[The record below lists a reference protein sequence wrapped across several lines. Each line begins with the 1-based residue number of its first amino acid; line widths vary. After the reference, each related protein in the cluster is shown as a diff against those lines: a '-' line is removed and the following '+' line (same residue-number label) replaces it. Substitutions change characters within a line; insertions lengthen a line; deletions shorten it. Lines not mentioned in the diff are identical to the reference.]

1 MGANGT
7 LKVLFDTSVII
18 AALLPKHPNHISC
31 FAQLQSAELNQTQGY
46 LSTHS
51 LAEVY
56 SVMTRMPS
64 QPRISP
70 QAAQSL
76 LERCLQYLESVSLET
91 GDYQAALAQMAALN
105 LPGGGIFDALI
116 AQAALKVSADQLLT
130 LNPNHFTRL
139 DAAIAQITRVPG

>member
-1 MGANGT
+1 V
-7 LKVLFDTSVII
+7 KVLFDTSVII
-18 AALLPKHPNHISC
+18 AALLPKHPSHTPC
-31 FAQLQSAELNQTQGY
+31 FARLQSAELSQIQGY

-56 SVMTRMPS
+56 SVMTRIPS

-70 QAAQSL
+70 QVAQSL
-76 LERCLQYLESVSLET
+76 LERCLQYLEAVSLET
-91 GDYQAALAQMAALN
+91 VNYQAAIAQMTILN

-116 AQAALKVSADQLLT
+116 AQAALKISADQLLT

-139 DAAIAQITRVPG
+139 NTAIAQITRVPE

>member
-1 MGANGT
+1 V
-7 LKVLFDTSVII
+7 KVLFDTSVII
-18 AALLPKHPNHISC
+18 AALLPQHPSHTPC
-31 FAQLQSAELNQTQGY
+31 FAQLQAAELNQIEGY

-64 QPRISP
+64 QPRMSP
-70 QAAQSL
+70 QEAQIL
-76 LERCLQYLESVSLET
+76 IERCLQYLAAVPLET
-91 GDYQAALAQMAALN
+91 ADYRAAIAQMITLN

-130 LNPNHFTRL
+130 LNPSHFMRL
-139 DAAIAQITRVPG
+139 DAAIAQITKVPD

>member
-1 MGANGT
+1 V
-7 LKVLFDTSVII
+7 KVLFDTSVII
-18 AALLPKHPNHISC
+18 AALLPKHPNHAPC
-31 FAQLQSAELNQTQGY
+31 FAQLQTAESKQIQGY

-70 QAAQSL
+70 QEVKILIA
-76 LERCLQYLESVSLET
+76 RCLQYLAAVPLET
-91 GDYQAALAQMAALN
+91 TDYQAAIAQMTALN

-116 AQAALKVSADQLLT
+116 AQAALKVSADQILT
-130 LNPNHFTRL
+130 LNPSHFSRL
-139 DAAIAQITRVPG
+139 NPTIAQITEVPR

>member
-1 MGANGT
+1 M
-7 LKVLFDTSVII
+7 KVLFDTSVII
-18 AALLPKHPNHISC
+18 AALLPKHPSHAPC
-31 FAQLQSAELNQTQGY
+31 FAELKAAQSRKIQGY

-64 QPRISP
+64 QPRLSP
-70 QAAQSL
+70 GDAQIL
-76 LERCLQYLESVSLET
+76 LERCLQYLEAVPLET
-91 GDYQAALAQMAALN
+91 ADYQAAIAQMTALN

-116 AQAALKVSADQLLT
+116 ARAALKVAADRLLT

-139 DAAIAQITRVPG
+139 DATIAQITEVPS

>member
-1 MGANGT
+1 VN
-7 LKVLFDTSVII
+7 VLFDTSVVI
-18 AALLPKHPNHISC
+18 AALLPKHPSHAPC
-31 FAQLQSAELNQTQGY
+31 FVQLQAAESKQIQGY

-70 QAAQSL
+70 REAKIL
-76 LERCLQYLESVSLET
+76 LERCLQYLDAVPLEAV
-91 GDYQAALAQMAALN
+91 DYQAAIAQMTALN

-116 AQAALKVSADQLLT
+116 AQAALKVSADRILT
-130 LNPNHFTRL
+130 LNPSHFSRL
-139 DAAIAQITRVPG
+139 NAAIAQITLVPG

>member
-1 MGANGT
+1 V
-7 LKVLFDTSVII
+7 KVLFDTSVII
-18 AALLPKHPNHISC
+18 AALLPKHPSHAPC
-31 FAQLQSAELNQTQGY
+31 FAELKAAQSRKIQGY

-64 QPRISP
+64 QPRLSP
-70 QAAQSL
+70 GDAQIL
-76 LERCLQYLESVSLET
+76 LERCLQYLEAVPLET
-91 GDYQAALAQMAALN
+91 ADYQAAIAQMTALN

-116 AQAALKVSADQLLT
+116 ARAALKVAADRLLT

-139 DAAIAQITRVPG
+139 DATIAQITEVPS